1 MLRGMSFDIFTK
13 FYANKLEMFQLSS
26 FCMWKCRHN
35 IINFFAEC
43 MVLTDDCD
51 TVIARISVNLPY
63 ILQKISI
70 DFRDIVS

>member
-1 MLRGMSFDIFTK
+1 M
-13 FYANKLEMFQLSS
+13 
-26 FCMWKCRHN
+26 
-35 IINFFAEC
+35 
-43 MVLTDDCD
+43 TDD